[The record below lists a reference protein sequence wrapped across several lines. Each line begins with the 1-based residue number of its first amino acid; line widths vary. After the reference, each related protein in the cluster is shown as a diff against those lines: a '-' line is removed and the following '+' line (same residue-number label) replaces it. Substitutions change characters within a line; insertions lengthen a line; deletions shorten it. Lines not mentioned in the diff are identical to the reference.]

1 MENSGGIG
9 RAKEESTD
17 NWPDPSGNDI
27 LDSMDFCA
35 VKNLET
41 LMFYNSS
48 INHMNEVQEK
58 LDREIIIDLECK
70 DVKPELKSPST
81 TICKTE
87 NQSYPLIVKIEKQ
100 VENNYRDEKI
110 PEILIKKEVDYSS
123 NCQLQENSRLDF
135 DESEKDKIFGKSN

>member
-58 LDREIIIDLECK
+58 KYNQI
-70 DVKPELKSPST
+70 S
-81 TICKTE
+81 ICIP
-87 NQSYPLIVKIEKQ
+87 Q
-100 VENNYRDEKI
+100 NNFK
-110 PEILIKKEVDYSS
+110 EILHDPWIAFS
-123 NCQLQENSRLDF
+123 
-135 DESEKDKIFGKSN
+135 